1 MGLVKYVSTFLI
13 LSLPV
18 LSYGQTVLAP
28 GDPAVEQKWIRAQ
41 EQRLAWYMLKDTARI
56 TIGHID
62 NQILKQNGKLILV
75 TRVQLKNAPAPWI
88 DTSVA
93 ELPTLRPL
101 YHASYNA
108 QRDMVLYFG
117 ASVTGSYRDKTKPDT
132 VTIND
137 PAPAGCFDSN
147 LYPRL
152 LAWLPL
158 KEGYRQSLQVY
169 DYNPSASG
177 PTAVRI
183 ENVKSGVYPSV
194 RAGLRKVWI
203 VTVSDK
209 IGGSDNT
216 SVYYFD
222 QVDRKLWQ
230 QEIIAGGRRMLM
242 AAVE

>member
-1 MGLVKYVSTFLI
+1 MSLAKYVSTFLI

-18 LSYGQTVLAP
+18 LSYGEAVLAP
-28 GDPAVEQKWIRAQ
+28 GDPAVEQKWIKAQ

-56 TIGHID
+56 AIGHID
-62 NQILKQNGKLILV
+62 NQILKQKGKLILV
-75 TRVQLKNAPAPWI
+75 TRVHLKNAPAPWV

-108 QRDMVLYFG
+108 QRDMVLHFG
-117 ASVTGSYRDKTKPDT
+117 ASVTGSYRDKTKLDAI
-132 VTIND
+132 TIND
-137 PAPAGCFDSN
+137 SLPAGYFDSN

-158 KEGYRQSLQVY
+158 KEGYRQTLQAY
-169 DYNPSASG
+169 DYNPAASG
-177 PTAVRI
+177 LTTVRI
-183 ENVKSGVYPSV
+183 ESVKSGVFASV
-194 RAGLRKVWI
+194 RSGLRKVWI

-216 SVYYFD
+216 SVYCFD

-230 QEIIAGGRRMLM
+230 QEITAGGRRMLM
-242 AAVE
+242 VAVE